1 MSDFDFYDPTD
12 DQAASQDWLQTSND
26 LWNLQIPLHEV
37 GDELWLNGDSY
48 NANQMYWAEELAQ
61 TAGQDAYDQSWEAYY
76 GPINAEGYTAL
87 DASMGYT
94 STDTSFIEPAS
105 SAGSMSMISDYDA
118 TSTL

>member
-1 MSDFDFYDPTD
+1 MSDFDFYDPTA
-12 DQAASQDWLQTSND
+12 DQAASDEWQHISND
-26 LWNLQIPLHEV
+26 LWNLQIPFHQM
-37 GDELWLNGDSY
+37 GDEAWQASDYETMHN
-48 NANQMYWAEELAQ
+48 MYWAEELAE
-61 TAGQDAYDQSWEAYY
+61 TAGQEAYDQSWEAYY

-105 SAGSMSMISDYDA
+105 SAGSMSMISDYSA